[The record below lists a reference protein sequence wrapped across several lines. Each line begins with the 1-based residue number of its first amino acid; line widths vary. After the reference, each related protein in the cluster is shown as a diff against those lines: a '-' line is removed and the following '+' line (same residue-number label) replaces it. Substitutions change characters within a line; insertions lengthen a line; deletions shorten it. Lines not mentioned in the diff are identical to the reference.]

1 MSGALITETMFAW
14 PGMGKAI
21 YQAILD
27 NDYNL
32 ALVGLLIATFATIVG
47 NLLADLALSGSIRAC
62 RSQAAHDERR
72 AARAAWSGDG

>member
-1 MSGALITETMFAW
+1 MFAG

-32 ALVGLLIATFATIVG
+32 ALVGLLIATLATISG
-47 NLLADLALSGSIRAC
+47 NLLADLALAWVDPRVSITGNA
-62 RSQAAHDERR
+62 
-72 AARAAWSGDG
+72 

>member
-1 MSGALITETMFAW
+1 MFAW

-32 ALVGLLIATFATIVG
+32 ALVGLLIATLATIVG
-47 NLLADLALSGSIRAC
+47 NLLADLAYVWVDPRVSIAGSA
-62 RSQAAHDERR
+62 
-72 AARAAWSGDG
+72 